1 MIAGVIN
8 PTSSF
13 QTEGRMYTHV
23 STYVGFLNRTAWFAE
38 QYGEKQRV
46 RSLIEYEKEGL
57 QVVEFLV
64 PSNFIKSGF

>member
-1 MIAGVIN
+1 
-8 PTSSF
+8 
-13 QTEGRMYTHV
+13 MYTHV